1 MDGLGGC
8 SALAVHRSLTAGEL
22 THSQWLHH
30 LVYKP
35 APVRLVPYDPAWPD
49 LFSAEASRG
58 IVWESHRATLSPEG
72 TMIEAVEE
80 ATLASRG
87 GAGVVTRLGRH
98 RKGIPY
104 DKSNG

>member
-1 MDGLGGC
+1 
-8 SALAVHRSLTAGEL
+8 
-22 THSQWLHH
+22 
-30 LVYKP
+30 
-35 APVRLVPYDPAWPD
+35 
-49 LFSAEASRG
+49 
-58 IVWESHRATLSPEG
+58 
-72 TMIEAVEE
+72 MIEAVEE